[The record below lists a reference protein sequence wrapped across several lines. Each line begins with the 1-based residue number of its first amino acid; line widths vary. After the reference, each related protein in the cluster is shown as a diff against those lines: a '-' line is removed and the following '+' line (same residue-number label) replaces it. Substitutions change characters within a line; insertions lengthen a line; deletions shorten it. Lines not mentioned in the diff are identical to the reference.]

1 MDRKVIMALFSL
13 MVVLIIC
20 IVGLL
25 LYYIKMQNKD
35 IHADGKLLVEKDAVI
50 NGKLIT
56 NGLVDNSI
64 KKIKGSVKAGDVLPI
79 NLDFTDNTNI
89 AIIELNMHN
98 LTNNGGRILAD
109 LNGKSNMSE
118 SFNNQSTGCCPHYR
132 NIPHVADLGNSNHRA
147 FSTIKVYKSIDGKE
161 PYVSIESIYKAFNS
175 SGETFVQL
183 FTVFSGTANSDN
195 QLNIKPDVIDVA
207 YSYTIKYE

>member
-1 MDRKVIMALFSL
+1 
-13 MVVLIIC
+13 
-20 IVGLL
+20 
-25 LYYIKMQNKD
+25 MQNKD

-56 NGLVDNSI
+56 NGLVDNS
-64 KKIKGSVKAGDVLPI
+64 KKIKGTVKAGEVLPI
-79 NLDFTDNTNI
+79 NLDFTEDTNV
-89 AIIELNMHN
+89 AIIELNMHT
-98 LTNNGGRILAD
+98 LTNNGGRIIAD
-109 LNGKSNMSE
+109 LNGKSNMSQA
-118 SFNNQSTGCCPHYR
+118 FNNQNTGCCNAYSGV
-132 NIPHVADLGNSNHRA
+132 PHVADLGNANHRA
-147 FSTIKVYKSIDGKE
+147 FSTIRVYKSIDGKE